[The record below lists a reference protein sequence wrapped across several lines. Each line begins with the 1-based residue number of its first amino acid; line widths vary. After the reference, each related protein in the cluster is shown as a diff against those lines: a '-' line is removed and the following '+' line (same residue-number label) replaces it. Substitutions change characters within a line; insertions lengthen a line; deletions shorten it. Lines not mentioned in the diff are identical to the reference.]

1 MFKFK
6 PPDHRKLSDEK
17 LVVAT
22 GNGDAKAFNE
32 LYGRYRD
39 RMFYYFYRMLGNDRE
54 LAEDFLQD
62 LFFKIIDK
70 PHLFDPERRFS
81 TWIFRIAYNQCKNE
95 YRSRDVRNVIEKVDD
110 PDRFPQDEM
119 IHGEPPFRAED
130 VFECLEEFD
139 ETHRTAFLLKYREGL
154 SIDEIS
160 TVMDLPKGT
169 VKSRLFYTRDKI
181 RKKLSH
187 RINQYNEHFP

>member
-22 GNGDAKAFNE
+22 GNGDAEAFNE
-32 LYGRYRD
+32 LYSRYRD

-70 PHLFDPERRFS
+70 PHLFDPERKFS

-95 YRSRDVRNVIEKVDD
+95 YRSRDVRNVVEKVDD
-110 PDRFPQDEM
+110 PDRFPQDEAM
-119 IHGEPPFRAED
+119 HFEPDLQAED
-130 VFECLEEFD
+130 IFECLEEFD

-181 RKKLSH
+181 RKKLSR